1 MIFSVFKLVKINFFT
16 RLSLV
21 LNWLRST
28 DMIVAQ
34 NWFRSTFSFQV
45 DPNTRLTAHEII
57 EELLPILD
65 IHSKLEP
72 KNSIDGGKIHLRKVG
87 HKRSLSEE
95 EIVVRKKSPSEKAR
109 FHYFNRPSVM
119 SIGKNS
125 RNFNFDDFF
134 SKIREN
140 IYSMNCRS
148 KLDLTYFL

>member
-1 MIFSVFKLVKINFFT
+1 MIYFF
-16 RLSLV
+16 L
-21 LNWLRST
+21 
-28 DMIVAQ
+28 
-34 NWFRSTFSFQV
+34 QV

-72 KNSIDGGKIHLRKVG
+72 KNSIEGGKIHLRKVG

-119 SIGKNS
+119 SIGKKSWKFVYISSSLQFHEKFYKKLKMIISWKKFVDLIRTWLTFCRS
-125 RNFNFDDFF
+125 RSCYLYNNIGFINF
-134 SKIREN
+134 
-140 IYSMNCRS
+140 CRS
-148 KLDLTYFL
+148 KLDIL